1 MVGQIDRC
9 SVADPDPEDQGLF
22 ELRGP
27 DPVYLGPDPPHCL
40 APTGS
45 EIQWRKNIKSS
56 CKVAILARNGPQDL
70 VKIVRDKCQIKDK

>member
-9 SVADPDPEDQGLF
+9 SVADPDPEDHGLF

-45 EIQWRKNIKSS
+45 EIQGWKN
-56 CKVAILARNGPQDL
+56 L
-70 VKIVRDKCQIKDK
+70 KIVLQSRYSGLKWSARFGQNCP